1 MLVFQGC
8 VGINIDKLEE
18 VLLVYG
24 NVKVIGWFVYF
35 LDIRIK
41 ESIEEVMLIYLV
53 FINFFS
59 YVCIFF
65 SFWFIL
71 DIFCLNFG

>member
-41 ESIEEVMLIYLV
+41 ESIEEVMLIYVV

-59 YVCIFF
+59 YICIFF
-65 SFWFIL
+65 NFWFIL